1 MAAFA
6 QDFTDETLER
16 TPLDATQLLAA
27 IGAVPEIRTALAA
40 QNMTDDDI
48 VEGRTLL
55 LDCLAMPAV
64 PTAGKDTVA
73 ACQARAATT
82 ELDAWDEP
90 NFARYQAALGRRF
103 PSAEAYVFKELSA
116 SRGAQAVRGVALFLG
131 RLDAL
136 EHGSDPSRADSRE
149 TDQQA
154 IALLAKRGLDATER
168 KRLSALV
175 HVVLGPTP
183 ALTAIQPADNGRRDA
198 LLKLKLWYNEWATV
212 AHATI
217 HKRSHLIRLGLATR
231 HVSAPAEPTPAPA
244 EPTGTPTPAKKPA

>member
-6 QDFTDETLER
+6 QDFTDETLEH
-16 TPLDATQLLAA
+16 TPEDATRLLAA
-27 IGAVPEIRTALAA
+27 INAVPEIRTAFAA

-55 LDCLAMPAV
+55 LDCLAAPAV
-64 PTAGKDTVA
+64 PAPDKDTDA
-73 ACQARAATT
+73 ARQARAAIA

-103 PSAEAYVFKELSA
+103 PSAATYVFKDLSP
-116 SRGAQAVRGVALFLG
+116 SRGSQAVQGVALFLA
-131 RLDAL
+131 RLNAL
-136 EHGSDPSRADSRE
+136 ESGSDPARADTRAA
-149 TDQQA
+149 DQEA
-154 IALLAKRGLDATER
+154 IALLATRGLDAAER
-168 KRLSALV
+168 QRLSDLV
-175 HVVLGPTP
+175 EVALGPTP
-183 ALTAIQPADNGRRDA
+183 ALDPATTQPAANARREA

-231 HVSAPAEPTPAPA
+231 HVAPAAPTPAPQQ
-244 EPTGTPTPAKKPA
+244 G